1 MPLLNKTVQDF
12 FQEANWQGL
21 SLVQNENTT
30 ASSTSTPV
38 AKLINVHLGLT
49 VKEYFTCNNWQGTF
63 ISGTDS
69 HGQQIQAH
77 ENQVYNIT
85 YSLKMPVGEFFQ
97 RMVWKE
103 RKKSQVQIASS
114 PSTPTSKAS
123 NSQATQQL
131 SLQDLSDLM

>member
-21 SLVQNENTT
+21 NLIQNENNT
-30 ASSTSTPV
+30 ASSTSA

-49 VKEYFTCNNWQGTF
+49 VKEYFTCNNWQGIF
-63 ISGTDS
+63 IRGTDS
-69 HGQQIQAH
+69 HGQQNQAP
-77 ENQVYNIT
+77 ENQVYNTT

-114 PSTPTSKAS
+114 PSTAKSKAS
-123 NSQATQQL
+123 NSQATKQL